1 MNTNTAFGNSRR
13 FVTAALF
20 ACFALS
26 AATPARAQHDHHD
39 HHHDDGVMCMTIS
52 DSAAMFDE
60 VLSSGTQHD
69 IREADAAGGLR
80 FQLAGSRWTSTRTH
94 PTIAEGEPF
103 FLTYSFVLDGTSIPE
118 SFWETDQNPRPCN
131 LEQTMDDQFPGGFD
145 AFRAEVREALD
156 VLQQFTNFR
165 FVEVPDDG
173 AAFTVNNHG
182 AVPTA
187 NAIGR
192 GDIRIAMRLVDDNGV
207 DTDGDGF
214 VDRNVLAYNRFPANG
229 GDMVMDAGNM
239 STFADSTGDFRRLKN
254 VIMHELG
261 HGLGLRHVMPQNN
274 TKLMEPALNVNFEGP
289 QEDDIRA
296 LTFLYGDVYEDNNS
310 LSTAKPVGSV
320 AIDGAEEI
328 LVPDVAIERAGANDY
343 FKFNASAGSQITVDL
358 FPVGTSYQQGAQPNN
373 ASPNP
378 GTNVV
383 NALSI
388 HDLRLRIMNSSG
400 SLIQLANATPAGG
413 DETATFT
420 APADGVYVVRVDAV
434 TNTDAPQRYEL
445 FISRAAIGTPEMR
458 LTAHGATNQNIDSG
472 DTFNFGNVNTDAD
485 QHTFFSITNDGNAD
499 LDLTGNPSVTIGG
512 LHPQD
517 FVVNLQPSSGVVAPG
532 ETIGFN
538 IGFSPSATGNRQAFV
553 FINNNDEDEG
563 NFAFIVTGN
572 GATASSGSSG
582 TPEIRVFQVTPA
594 FVFGK
599 VEVTEGGVSDFP
611 ETFLGDDQT
620 IFYFIENHGDAD
632 LVLTGNPLVNVVGG
646 ASGFSLLAQPAPQPI
661 PAGNPEGFSRFF
673 RIRFD
678 PATTGTKTARVF
690 IDSNADNTTG
700 AFDFTVRGLVS
711 EEIEDCNGNGID
723 DADDVAAE
731 DCNGNGIPD
740 ACDSDS
746 DGDGVPDDCD
756 LCDGE
761 DDNADSDGDGTVD
774 CLDACPN
781 DTAKTEPGNCGC
793 NNEETADCGIEVC
806 PDGDDDADG
815 VCNSEDICPGEDDLL
830 DFDNDGIFD
839 CLDDDITPEENEGN
853 PGGEADDDDTGDDDD
868 DGNTGGETGDN
879 DGDADGDDDNGDNGG
894 NDNDGADGDDAD
906 NGNNDGDDNTGGND
920 GNDVAADGICGT
932 GAAPVMLMAG
942 ACMWGGSR
950 QRRRRRR

>member
-1 MNTNTAFGNSRR
+1 MNVSTKISKLRR
-13 FVTAALF
+13 FVTTALL
-20 ACFALS
+20 ACFALAV
-26 AATPARAQHDHHD
+26 AAPAWAQRDHHD
-39 HHHDDGVMCMTIS
+39 HDHADGVMCMTIS

-60 VLSSGTQHD
+60 VLSNETQRS

-103 FLTYSFVLDGTSIPE
+103 FLTYSFVLDGTSIPA

-131 LEQTMDDQFPGGFD
+131 LEETMDDQFPGGFD
-145 AFRAEVREALD
+145 AFRVEVREALD

-173 AAFTVNNHG
+173 AAYTVNNHG

-192 GDIRIAMRLVDDNGV
+192 GDIRIAMRVIDDNGV

-229 GDMVMDAGNM
+229 GDMVLDAGNM
-239 STFADSTGDFRRLKN
+239 ATFTDATNDFRRLKN
-254 VIMHELG
+254 VFMHELG

-274 TKLMEPALNVNFEGP
+274 TKLMEPALNINFDGP

-296 LTFLYGDVYEDNNS
+296 LAFLYGDVYESNNT
-310 LSTAKPVGSV
+310 LFTAIPIGSV
-320 AIDGAEEI
+320 AFDGAEEL
-328 LVPDVAIERAGANDY
+328 LVADAAIERAGASDFY
-343 FKFNASAGSQITVDL
+343 KFSASAGAQVTVDL
-358 FPVGTSYQQGAQPNN
+358 FPVGTSYQQGAQPTTNN
-373 ASPNP
+373 PNP
-378 GTNVV
+378 GTNIV

-388 HDLRLRIMNSSG
+388 HDLRLRVLNSAG
-400 SLIQLANATPAGG
+400 SLIDLANAAPAGG
-413 DETATFT
+413 DESVTFT
-420 APADGVYVVRVDAV
+420 APADGTYVVRVDAV
-434 TNTDAPQRYEL
+434 TNTDAPQRYEML
-445 FISRAAIGTPEMR
+445 VSRGATPEPEIR
-458 LTAHGATNQNIDSG
+458 LTAHGATTQNIESG
-472 DTFNFGNVNTDAD
+472 DTYNFGNVTTDANR
-485 QHTFFSITNDGNAD
+485 HTFFSINNDGAGD
-499 LDLTGNPSVTIGG
+499 LNLTGNPIVTIGG

-517 FVVNLQPSSGVVAPG
+517 FVVNVQPLDDEVAPG
-532 ETIGFN
+532 GTVSFN
-538 IGFSPSATGNRQAFV
+538 IGFSPSATGTRQAFV
-553 FINNNDEDEG
+553 FINNDDEDEST
-563 NFAFIVTGN
+563 FAFIVTGN
-572 GATASSGSSG
+572 GTTASAPSSGS
-582 TPEIRVFQVTPA
+582 TEIRVFQVTPA

-599 VEVTEGGVSDFP
+599 VEVTDGGFSDFP
-611 ETFLGDDQT
+611 ETFLGEEQA
-620 IFYFIENHGDAD
+620 IFYFIENHGEAD
-632 LVLTGNPLVNVVGG
+632 LLLTGNPLVNVVGG

-661 PAGNPEGFSRFF
+661 PAGNPEGYSRFF

-690 IDSNADNTTG
+690 IETNANNTVG
-700 AFDFTVRGLVS
+700 AFDFTLRGVVS
-711 EEIEDCNGNGID
+711 EQIEDCNGNGID
-723 DADDVAAE
+723 DADDVAIE

-740 ACDSDS
+740 ACDIDS

-761 DDNADSDGDGTVD
+761 DDNADSDGDGVVD
-774 CLDACPN
+774 CLDACPV
-781 DTAKTEPGNCGC
+781 DPAKTEPGNCGC
-793 NNEETADCGIEVC
+793 NNEETADCGAIVLC
-806 PDGDDDADG
+806 LDGDDDGDG
-815 VCNSEDICPGEDDLL
+815 VCNADDLCPGEDDLL

-839 CLDDDITPEENEGN
+839 CMDDDITPEENEGN
-853 PGGEADDDDTGDDDD
+853 PGGEADDDDTGDEDD

-879 DGDADGDDDNGDNGG
+879 NGDGDRDDDDNGDNGG
-894 NDNDGADGDDAD
+894 NDNGGADGDDDDD
-906 NGNNDGDDNTGGND
+906 NNNGGNNT
-920 GNDVAADGICGT
+920 NDVAADGICGT